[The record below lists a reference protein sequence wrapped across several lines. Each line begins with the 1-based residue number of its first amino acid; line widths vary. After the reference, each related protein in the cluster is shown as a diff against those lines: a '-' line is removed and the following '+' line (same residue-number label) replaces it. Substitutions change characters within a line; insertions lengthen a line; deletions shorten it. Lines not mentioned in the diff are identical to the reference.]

1 MIDLNISTLNMRG
14 TACLA
19 GLLTAGLGLGS
30 MPVVL
35 IQIPVR
41 GQGSPVAS
49 VARAAAGPQLQPGSY
64 QGVIGRPPVPGSQA
78 ELEDLAILRW
88 NQRTQTPEGILHSWR
103 FLNRNLSV
111 FDAAVGSDLAKT
123 APTLSKAMTLYL
135 IQVDAVKDQLKDSI
149 ARPRPFVTHGEF
161 KPCLPLEK
169 GWSFP
174 SGHATWFATAGLLL
188 ADLLPERRE
197 RILAVGWQGGYARA
211 YCAVHYPSDVKAS
224 QQLALAIS
232 RDVITSP
239 EWRHFKQQVADERQ
253 RLLVAPP
260 AGLPLLSD

>member
-1 MIDLNISTLNMRG
+1 MRG
-14 TACLA
+14 HACLA
-19 GLLTAGLGLGS
+19 GLLSAGLGLGS

-35 IQIPVR
+35 VQIP
-41 GQGSPVAS
+41 
-49 VARAAAGPQLQPGSY
+49 ARSQERPKVFAAPAVAGPQLLSARY
-64 QGVIGRPPVPGSQA
+64 QGVIGRPPAPGSQA
-78 ELEDLAILRW
+78 ELEDLVILRW

-123 APTLSKAMTLYL
+123 APTLFKALTLYL
-135 IQVDAVKDQLKDSI
+135 IQVDAVKDQLKDSV

-161 KPCLPLEK
+161 RPCLPIEK
-169 GWSFP
+169 SWSFP

-197 RILAVGWQGGYARA
+197 RILAVGWQGGYARS

-224 QQLALAIS
+224 QQLAMAIS

-239 EWRHFKQQVADERQ
+239 EWRSFKQHVSDERQ

-260 AGLPLLSD
+260 AGLPLLFE